1 MAASEANPAGPAGEA
16 AQPTPGAPDG
26 NEGVNEPQPAGD
38 EQPNGDEQNADD
50 GADDAESKLTAA
62 EAELARVRAENAK
75 LLRESRK
82 HEERAKANS
91 TAAAELEQI
100 RTKDLP
106 EHDKALAEARKQG
119 RQEATMEFGQ
129 KLARAEFR
137 AATVGRLDDA
147 KLTVMLDGLN
157 LARFVDDDGEA
168 DRDAITAYVE
178 SILPPASAEPAP
190 APKQPRRP
198 SGQPANGGEGDIGQG
213 AGRGAQPE
221 ALNGDGLQR
230 SLERAVGLRQ

>member
-26 NEGVNEPQPAGD
+26 NEGVNDPQPAGD
-38 EQPNGDEQNADD
+38 EQPNADEQNPDD
-50 GADDAESKLTAA
+50 GAGDDAEAKLTEA

-119 RQEATMEFGQ
+119 RQEATMEFGE

-137 AATVGRLDDA
+137 AATVGRLDDV
-147 KLTVMLDGLN
+147 KLNVMLGGLN
-157 LARFVDDDGEA
+157 LAHFVDDEGEA

-178 SILPPASAEPAP
+178 SVLPPASAEPAP
-190 APKQPRRP
+190 PPKPRRP